1 MLLVLSL
8 ALAVLSTATAKPAL
22 SSTPADLAAAR
33 RLFILNLGAIQ
44 RRDRA
49 AYLNTYLDSPS
60 LAVTGSQGFSLGYLP
75 FAATSGTGW
84 PDHFEALDLRL
95 TPIRAGLVYGTYRY
109 RVRYGASEQ
118 SGLSQ
123 RLFVDTKRGWRIAM
137 TSAFAQLPGVPP
149 PPRAIVGGTLL
160 DGTGRA
166 AVEDAIIV
174 VRDGR
179 IEAVGPRA
187 SVPVPS
193 GIDTIDARGK
203 FVLPGLIDTHVH
215 YSQTGWVDG
224 RPDALD
230 LRARYPYD
238 ATEQRLREHPEV
250 FHRAWLAS
258 GVTSVFDVGG
268 YPWTLAMARAAET
281 NSEAPHVSAAGP
293 LLTTYDFWLNLPGER
308 QFIFLKDS
316 TAAVEGVRY
325 LKSIG
330 ADAVKVWFIVRPGS
344 DFDAM
349 ARTVMVAGAEAAKQR
364 LPLIVH
370 ATGLKEAKVALR
382 AGARVLVHSVQDKP
396 LDVEFLALARATGV
410 FYCPTLTVL
419 DGYAAISAAARSGEP
434 PGIDDPLGAIDSLTR
449 ARVALTA
456 DEARRVL
463 GSTPPA
469 RDSVFAAIRRTMA
482 ENLILAQRSNITIVT
497 GTDAGNPLTLHGPAI
512 FAEMEGMQRAGLKPI
527 EVLQASTRDA
537 ARALGRL
544 ADCGTLEKG
553 KAADVIIVGADPR
566 ENIANL
572 RKLEIVMRAGVA
584 RTTAEMRAAVAKT
597 QW

>member
-1 MLLVLSL
+1 MLSL
-8 ALAVLSTATAKPAL
+8 ALAVLSAATAKPAP

-33 RLFILNLGAIQ
+33 RLFILNLGTIQ

-49 AYLNTYLDSPS
+49 AYLSTYLDSPS

-95 TPIRAGLVYGTYRY
+95 TPVRPGLVYGTYRY
-109 RVRYGASEQ
+109 RVRYGATEQAGISE
-118 SGLSQ
+118 

-396 LDVEFLALARATGV
+396 LDAEFLALARATGV

-469 RDSVFAAIRRTMA
+469 RDSVFAAMRRTMA
-482 ENLILAQRSNITIVT
+482 ENLILVQRSNITIVT

-512 FAEMEGMQRAGLKPI
+512 FAEMEGMQRAGLKPT

-572 RKLEIVMRAGVA
+572 RKLEVVMRAGVA
-584 RTTAEMRAAVAKT
+584 RTTAEMRAAVAKSR
-597 QW
+597 W